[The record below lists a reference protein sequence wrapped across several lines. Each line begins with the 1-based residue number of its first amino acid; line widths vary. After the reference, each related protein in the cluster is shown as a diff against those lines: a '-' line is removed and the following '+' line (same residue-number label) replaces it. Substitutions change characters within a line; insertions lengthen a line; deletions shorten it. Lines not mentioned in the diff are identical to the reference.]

1 MACEKLCAVCE
12 CSAEAGRLNISL
24 CTITFRHQLISL
36 GEIARFAQQSGFD
49 GIELWGAHARNLK
62 AQTDKNAD
70 WLHNYGLVV
79 PMISDYLPL
88 EGDIEVL
95 RERTAELCQLA
106 HRWKAGK
113 VRTFAG
119 GKASAST
126 SLEERGHLVARLR
139 EVAAIVQQHGVTLLI
154 ETHPDTLA
162 DSGPST
168 IRLLEE
174 INHPAVAINFDVLH
188 VWEAGDDPVALHREI
203 GEFVQHYHFKNITE
217 RRHLAVFKPGN
228 VYSAAG
234 DRTGMTPLFKGAIDY
249 AGLIPALGDVRHA
262 DVSLE
267 WFGDDASSVLRDD
280 CKALRREIGFEN
292 PHDMRASQP
301 IRHAR
306 P

>member
-1 MACEKLCAVCE
+1 MARGKLCAVCE

-24 CTITFRHQLISL
+24 CTITFRHRLISL

-95 RERTAELCQLA
+95 RERTIELCQLA
-106 HRWKAGK
+106 RRWRAGK
-113 VRTFAG
+113 IRTFAG

-126 SLEERGHLVARLR
+126 SAEERSHLVARLR
-139 EVAAIVQQHGVTLLI
+139 DVAAVVQQHGVTLLI

-162 DSGPST
+162 DSAVST

-234 DRTGMTPLFKGAIDY
+234 DRTGMTPLFEGAIDY
-249 AGLIPALGDVRHA
+249 AALIPALADVKHA
-262 DVSLE
+262 DISLE
-267 WFGDDASSVLRDD
+267 WFGDDPSRVLRDD
-280 CKALRREIGFEN
+280 CKALRRAMEFEN
-292 PHDMRASQP
+292 PCELGGTMP
-301 IRHAR
+301 IRRAR

>member
-1 MACEKLCAVCE
+1 MARRKLCAVCD
-12 CSAEAGRLNISL
+12 CSAEDGRLNISL

-36 GEIARFAQQSGFD
+36 GEIARFAQHSGFD

-62 AQTDKNAD
+62 AQPDKNAD

-88 EGDIEVL
+88 EGDIGVL
-95 RERTAELCQLA
+95 RERTVELCQLA
-106 HRWKAGK
+106 RRWRADKI
-113 VRTFAG
+113 RTFAG
-119 GKASAST
+119 GKASAET
-126 SLEERGHLVARLR
+126 SAEDRAHLVARLR
-139 EVAAIVQQHGVTLLI
+139 EVAAIVQQHGVNLLI

-162 DSGPST
+162 DSAAST

-174 INHPAVAINFDVLH
+174 IDHPAVAINFDVLH
-188 VWEAGDDPVALHREI
+188 VWEAGDDPVALHRDI
-203 GEFVQHYHFKNITE
+203 CAFVQHYHFKNITE

-234 DRTGMTPLFKGAIDY
+234 DRTGMTPLFEGAVDY
-249 AGLIPALGDVRHA
+249 AVLIPALGDVRHA

-267 WFGDDASSVLRDD
+267 WFGDDPSRVLRED
-280 CKALRREIGFEN
+280 CKALRHAIGFEN
-292 PHDMRASQP
+292 PDDIRGTQP
-301 IRHAR
+301 IRRAT

>member
-1 MACEKLCAVCE
+1 MARGKLCAVCE

-70 WLHNYGLVV
+70 WLHNCGLVV

-95 RERTAELCQLA
+95 RERTIELCQLA
-106 HRWKAGK
+106 RRWRAGK
-113 VRTFAG
+113 IRTFAG

-126 SLEERGHLVARLR
+126 SAEERGHLVARLR
-139 EVAAIVQQHGVTLLI
+139 DVAAVVQQHGVTLLI

-162 DSGPST
+162 DSAVST

-174 INHPAVAINFDVLH
+174 INHTAVAINFDVLH

-234 DRTGMTPLFKGAIDY
+234 DRTGMTTLFEGAIDY
-249 AGLIPALGDVRHA
+249 AALIPALADVRHA

-267 WFGDDASSVLRDD
+267 WFGDDASRVLRDD
-280 CKALRREIGFEN
+280 CKALRHVIGFET
-292 PHDMRASQP
+292 PYELKGTRP
-301 IRHAR
+301 IRRAT